1 MAVRSEQ
8 VSRNNGAV
16 GGNRGARLFSFT
28 FKNGMKRNK
37 KRSGKLS
44 KKMERKNTTVA
55 SAHFPFN
62 TSTAANI
69 KTINA

>member
-28 FKNGMKRNK
+28 FKTEMKRNK
-37 KRSGKLS
+37 KKSGKLS
-44 KKMERKNTTVA
+44 KKMERKKYH
-55 SAHFPFN
+55 SCLSIFSF
-62 TSTAANI
+62 
-69 KTINA
+69 